1 MKAIISAN
9 AKGGTGKTVIAINL
23 AIQLS
28 KHGSVGILDADLDSS
43 NLYEYMG
50 LHGKMGL
57 TEERKI
63 IPLKHNGMEI
73 FTMGGFLPDS
83 DKGVS
88 ITGASMKQMLID
100 AVENVAEDKVSIQ
113 KQKLITETKINILEK
128 VFPRRYG
135 RYVTHDHTVEL
146 MSERIKRIRAEEEAR
161 LGGDKPGISAQKAID
176 IEPSPPHKQGE
187 EEEQEKT

>member
-1 MKAIISAN
+1 MIST
-9 AKGGTGKTVIAINL
+9 GTRVRQAVK
-23 AIQLS
+23 
-28 KHGSVGILDADLDSS
+28 KVGITKRTLFNWIIEDSKFLH
-43 NLYEYMG
+43 LYTQAREFYVDNFI
-50 LHGKMGL
+50 
-57 TEERKI
+57 EE
-63 IPLKHNGMEI
+63 
-73 FTMGGFLPDS
+73 
-83 DKGVS
+83 V
-88 ITGASMKQMLID
+88 ID